1 MSSEMYRIAWKSLY
15 TGFESH
21 GEWCLSLKAA
31 KAWLEQLEK
40 GDPMLKHWI
49 EGPQVPPESV
59 NTQ

>member
-1 MSSEMYRIAWKSLY
+1 MYRIAWKSLY